1 MPEKKLTYYVHWTLR
16 SRTDPNRFTKHI
28 YAGLTREEADNQQRK
43 CSIMGIDFLDEWD
56 TKVEI
61 YAEEEE

>member
-16 SRTDPNRFTKHI
+16 SREDPNRFTKHI
-28 YAGLTREEADNQQRK
+28 YAGLTREEADSQQRK
-43 CSIMGIDFLDEWD
+43 CSIMSLDFIDEWD